1 MKEIGYFLKAA
12 WKYLK
17 PVLVLVIAYY
27 AFKWLLIPGIIYAI
41 LANIFNISNGEPNF
55 WQYEWNLA
63 MSIDQTLNVALQYTL
78 NDTMIKNHSKDK
90 YGNADETISGVTGK
104 NQLAD
109 TLTWFGKLVNSGL
122 NKLEK
127 NHSINS
133 IEYDE

>member
-17 PVLVLVIAYY
+17 PAFVLVIAYY
-27 AFKWLLIPGIIYAI
+27 AFKWLLIPGIIYAVI
-41 LANIFNISNGEPNF
+41 ANIISKANGEPNF
-55 WQYEWNLA
+55 WQYLWNLA
-63 MSIDQTLNVALQYTL
+63 MSIDQTLNVNLQYLL
-78 NDTMIKNHSKDK
+78 NDVMITNNSVDK
-90 YGNADETISGVTGK
+90 FGNPDETISGVTGK
-104 NQLAD
+104 NQLAN

-122 NKLEK
+122 SRLEK